1 MAAAA
6 WAVAG
11 MRKIVHQKLLIDM
24 RCLSVTFDMTE
35 LVGGATN
42 GSIAKDASG
51 VSAPCCG
58 FVKPP
63 NSCG

>member
-1 MAAAA
+1 
-6 WAVAG
+6 
-11 MRKIVHQKLLIDM
+11 MRKIVHHKLLIDM
-24 RCLSVTFDMTE
+24 RCLSVTFDTTE
-35 LVGGATN
+35 PVGDATN
-42 GSIAKDASG
+42 GSIAYCKDASG